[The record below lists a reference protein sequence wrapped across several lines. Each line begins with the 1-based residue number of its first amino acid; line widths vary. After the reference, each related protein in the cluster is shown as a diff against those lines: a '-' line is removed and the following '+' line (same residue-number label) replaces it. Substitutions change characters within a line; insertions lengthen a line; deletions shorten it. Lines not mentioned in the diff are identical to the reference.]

1 MPSAPGCRLTGVR
14 VPSAAHQPGTGRNR
28 TVLDAALPLPV
39 GPALLAPCLPLQSVD
54 PGQDGESAYN
64 PQERHRQY
72 QGNFDLGAHG
82 IILGLSGVR
91 QEVWTAR
98 LDAPG
103 LP

>member
-1 MPSAPGCRLTGVR
+1 MPSALGYRLSGVR
-14 VPSAAHQPGTGRNR
+14 VPAAAHQPGTACNR
-28 TVLDAALPLPV
+28 AVLDAALPLPV
-39 GPALLAPCLPLQSVD
+39 GPALLAPCLPLQPVD

-91 QEVWTAR
+91 QEAWP
-98 LDAPG
+98 APA
-103 LP
+103 